1 MTIIYFILLLSVI
14 VVVHEFG
21 HFIVA
26 KLFNVYCYEFSIG
39 MGPKLWSKKGKET
52 TYVIRALPVG
62 GYVAM
67 AGEND
72 GMAEL
77 SENVEVPKHRCL
89 DGINALKKICIM
101 SAGIVM
107 NFLLAWIIISIFFMV
122 QGVYPTKVE
131 PYIGAVK
138 ENSPAY
144 DAGFEV
150 NDKIIK
156 VEYPDGTVIKPKTFS
171 DLSNVIIESEVEVTY
186 TILRD
191 GKNMEIKV
199 TPVYD
204 EQYQSY
210 MIGISSLPIQ
220 YKDVNIL
227 NAPIYGADYLFDMA
241 KTMFISIGRLFRGIG
256 LNQVS
261 GPVGIYTATDT
272 YVSLGF
278 EYYLFLIALISLN
291 VGIFNALPL
300 PVLDGGR
307 IFITIVEVIIHKKL
321 NKKVEA
327 GLMAACWALLI
338 CLMLYATVNDITR
351 IIS

>member
-1 MTIIYFILLLSVI
+1 MTIIYFILLLSIIVI
-14 VVVHEFG
+14 VHEFG

-26 KLFNVYCYEFSIG
+26 KLCKVYCYEFSIG

-52 TYVIRALPVG
+52 TYVIRALPIG

-72 GMAEL
+72 GMAEEY
-77 SENVEVPKHRCL
+77 SEIDIPKERCL
-89 DGINALKKICIM
+89 DGINNIKKICIM
-101 SAGIVM
+101 IAGIVM
-107 NFLLAWIIISIFFMV
+107 NFLLAWIIMSCFFMI
-122 QGVYPTKVE
+122 QGVYPSSPE
-131 PYIGAVK
+131 PYIGSVK

-144 DAGFEV
+144 EAGFMA

-156 VEYPDGTVIKPKTFS
+156 VEYPDGTTIKPKTFN
-171 DLSNVIIESEVEVTY
+171 DLSSVVVESEIEVTY

-191 GKNMEIKV
+191 DQEIVIKV
-199 TPVYD
+199 TPEYD
-204 EQYQSY
+204 EEYQSY

-220 YKDVNIL
+220 YKDVTLL
-227 NAPIYGADYLFDMA
+227 NAPLYGADYLIDTTGM
-241 KTMFISIGRLFRGIG
+241 MFTSIARLFKGQG

-261 GPVGIYTATDT
+261 GPVGIYSVTDT

-278 EYYLFLIALISLN
+278 EYYLLLIALISLN

-307 IFITIVEVIIHKKL
+307 ILIVLVEAILHKKL

-327 GLMAACWALLI
+327 GLMAACWVLLI